1 VGGVIG
7 NGEVR
12 GVIEIVLL
20 KCSEKSYSMRA
31 KFYGPHRKGE
41 EVYNTKKRKE
51 GEKKE

>member
-1 VGGVIG
+1 M
-7 NGEVR
+7 NLEVFK
-12 GVIEIVLL
+12 IL
-20 KCSEKSYSMRA
+20 KCSRFLKCSQIFEKSYSMRA